1 MATLSIQ
8 RVCQN
13 LKSSP
18 NFLPLEICNSLWQI
32 EVIGRLP
39 LGHAWNVPQ
48 CVRSRCDIS
57 RHWFDVTLDAFDVA
71 LEVFDVTLEESGR
84 RVLNGTGAEMV
95 CKCLRELLFTF
106 AQSASQAAEAVGF
119 FLIEASSQ
127 PGLFW
132 LPRHA
137 FNIIMLRSEALAL
150 VLWIWN
156 HAALL
161 WLPNGVNH
169 DMRWMRY
176 VRSSNGQDA
185 ICTTWIYQ
193 LSSSPHS
200 WQSDNLKWN
209 IFRCVSISR
218 MPKIFWKIQQRPFH
232 LTKKYPF
239 NSSLNHS
246 TGPQTHILWTLEW
259 QNHQWPWN
267 VENIYF
273 ESYGQELKLLSFVSF
288 SDTEKLLQS
297 EV

>member
-1 MATLSIQ
+1 MWHWTHLTWHWRCLMWHWKSRAGVSWMGRGQRWCASVCENCCLHLPIVPVSQSGSWGSRFFFDRSFFPTWALLAAKTCLQHHNVKIWSI
-8 RVCQN
+8 
-13 LKSSP
+13 
-18 NFLPLEICNSLWQI
+18 
-32 EVIGRLP
+32 
-39 LGHAWNVPQ
+39 
-48 CVRSRCDIS
+48 
-57 RHWFDVTLDAFDVA
+57 
-71 LEVFDVTLEESGR
+71 
-84 RVLNGTGAEMV
+84 GTGIVNM
-95 CKCLRELLFTF
+95 K
-106 AQSASQAAEAVGF
+106 S
-119 FLIEASSQ
+119 
-127 PGLFW
+127 
-132 LPRHA
+132 
-137 FNIIMLRSEALAL
+137 
-150 VLWIWN
+150 
-156 HAALL
+156 LL

-218 MPKIFWKIQQRPFH
+218 MPKIFWKIKQRPFH

-273 ESYGQELKLLSFVSF
+273 ESYDQELKLLSFVSF